1 MEKKDIEM
9 RNDDAFLNEQ
19 NTDNKRSNN
28 DEISSKKNNFKAEI
42 FEWIKEIL
50 IALVIVFVITTFIAQ
65 LTNVVGKSMFPT
77 LEDGD
82 HIIIEKISKR
92 FGDMDR
98 YDIIVFPHEKDI
110 LYIKRIIGL
119 PGEKVEIKDGK
130 VFIDDK
136 EIDEKYEFEII
147 EEYGDSL
154 PMTVPDGEYFVLGDN
169 RNNSHDSRYQ
179 TVGTVKKE
187 NITGR
192 AIFRLW
198 PLSKIGSVD

>member
-1 MEKKDIEM
+1 MQIK
-9 RNDDAFLNEQ
+9 NDDDFLNEQ
-19 NTDNKRSNN
+19 NIAERYP
-28 DEISSKKNNFKAEI
+28 KKESGKKKKKTIKEEI
-42 FEWIKEIL
+42 FEWIKEIV
-50 IALVIVFVITTFIAQ
+50 IALVIVFIITTFIAQ

-92 FGDMDR
+92 FSSMDR
-98 YDIIVFPHEKDI
+98 YDIIVFPHEEDI

-119 PGEKVEIKDGK
+119 PGETVDIRDGK
-130 VFIDDK
+130 VFVNDV
-136 EIDEKYEFEII
+136 EIEEKYEFEVI

-154 PMTVPDGEYFVLGDN
+154 PLTVPEGEYFVLGDN

-187 NITGR
+187 DITGK
-192 AIFRLW
+192 AVFRIW
-198 PLSKIGSVD
+198 PLTKVGSVK